1 MRACRWLLPPSIEFP
16 LGASWTRGRWVG
28 DTTFG
33 IQGPW
38 TVLFYEDVRGR
49 QPVREWLDELGSRSP
64 AEQGAVLHH
73 IDLLAEFGVLLGEPY
88 SRQLSGRLR
97 ELRAGPWRVTY
108 FADPRRRFILL
119 TSFRKRT
126 RKTDREQI
134 READRLMQDWLDRMG
149 GSG

>member
-1 MRACRWLLPPSIEFP
+1 MSVAPATIHRVP
-16 LGASWTRGRWVG
+16 LGANWTRGRSVG
-28 DTTFG
+28 DTVFG
-33 IQGPW
+33 IQGHW

-97 ELRAGPWRVTY
+97 ELRVGPWRITY

-126 RKTDREQI
+126 RKADREQI
-134 READRLMQDWLDRMG
+134 RKADRLVQDWLDRMG
-149 GSG
+149 GSA

>member
-1 MRACRWLLPPSIEFP
+1 M
-16 LGASWTRGRWVG
+16 G

-33 IQGPW
+33 IQGRW

-97 ELRAGPWRVTY
+97 ELRVGPWRITY

-126 RKTDREQI
+126 RKADREQI
-134 READRLMQDWLDRMG
+134 RKADRLVQDWLDRMG
-149 GSG
+149 GSA

>member
-1 MRACRWLLPPSIEFP
+1 M
-16 LGASWTRGRWVG
+16 G
-28 DTTFG
+28 DTVFG
-33 IQGPW
+33 IQGHW

-97 ELRAGPWRVTY
+97 ELRVGPWRITY

-126 RKTDREQI
+126 RKADREQI
-134 READRLMQDWLDRMG
+134 RKADRLVQDWLDRMG
-149 GSG
+149 GSA

>member
-1 MRACRWLLPPSIEFP
+1 M
-16 LGASWTRGRWVG
+16 G
-28 DTTFG
+28 DTIFG

-38 TVLFYEDVRGR
+38 TVLFYEDLRGR
-49 QPVREWLDELGSRSP
+49 QPVKEWLDELGSRSP
-64 AEQGAVLHH
+64 ADQGAVLHH

-97 ELRAGPWRVTY
+97 ELRAGSWRVTY

-126 RKTDREQI
+126 RKTDRAQI

-149 GSG
+149 GSA

>member
-1 MRACRWLLPPSIEFP
+1 
-16 LGASWTRGRWVG
+16 VG

-33 IQGPW
+33 IEG
-38 TVLFYEDVRGR
+38 
-49 QPVREWLDELGSRSP
+49 
-64 AEQGAVLHH
+64 
-73 IDLLAEFGVLLGEPY
+73 
-88 SRQLSGRLR
+88 RQLSGRLR
-97 ELRAGPWRVTY
+97 ELRAGSWRVTY

-149 GSG
+149 GSA

>member
-1 MRACRWLLPPSIEFP
+1 M
-16 LGASWTRGRWVG
+16 G
-28 DTTFG
+28 DTIFG

-38 TVLFYEDVRGR
+38 TVLFYKDLRGR

-97 ELRAGPWRVTY
+97 ELRAGSWRVTY

-126 RKTDREQI
+126 RKTDRAQI

-149 GSG
+149 GSA

>member
-16 LGASWTRGRWVG
+16 LGANWTRGRWAG
-28 DTTFG
+28 DTIFG

-38 TVLFYEDVRGR
+38 TVLFYEDLRGR

-97 ELRAGPWRVTY
+97 ELRSGSWRVTY

-126 RKTDREQI
+126 RKADREQI
-134 READRLMQDWLDRMG
+134 RKADRLVQDWLDRMG
-149 GSG
+149 GSA

>member
-1 MRACRWLLPPSIEFP
+1 M
-16 LGASWTRGRWVG
+16 G
-28 DTTFG
+28 DTIFG
-33 IQGPW
+33 IQGRW

-64 AEQGAVLHH
+64 AEHGAVLHH

-97 ELRAGPWRVTY
+97 ELRAGSWRVTY

-126 RKTDREQI
+126 RKADREQI
-134 READRLMQDWLDRMG
+134 READRLVQDWLDRMG
-149 GSG
+149 GSA

>member
-1 MRACRWLLPPSIEFP
+1 MGILF
-16 LGASWTRGRWVG
+16 
-28 DTTFG
+28 FG
-33 IQGPW
+33 IQGRW
-38 TVLFYEDVRGR
+38 TVLFYEDLRGR

-97 ELRAGPWRVTY
+97 ELRAGSWRVTY

-126 RKTDREQI
+126 RKADRAQI
-134 READRLMQDWLDRMG
+134 READRLMRDWLDRMG
-149 GSG
+149 GSA

>member
-1 MRACRWLLPPSIEFP
+1 M
-16 LGASWTRGRWVG
+16 
-28 DTTFG
+28 
-33 IQGPW
+33 
-38 TVLFYEDVRGR
+38 
-49 QPVREWLDELGSRSP
+49 DELGSRSP

-97 ELRAGPWRVTY
+97 ELRVGPWRITY

-126 RKTDREQI
+126 RKADREQI
-134 READRLMQDWLDRMG
+134 RKADRLVQDWLDRMG
-149 GSG
+149 GSA